1 MSYDYPQTTV
11 PPMSKARISGV
22 TLLAIL
28 VWQHAAIA
36 EPVAPLPSQLKQV
49 EDIVPDASQKDE
61 QAAKEALRYLLHSHA
76 IPLTVNASCK
86 TVGMDFS
93 DKTIG
98 DFTSGML
105 SQFVYA
111 KGSNA
116 KNWISASCR
125 NNPKSSKAEPIRDC
139 EVTFHQA
146 RLEEETLWAW
156 GFKFSAKKRHGAIIQ
171 STLQCLTAG

>member
-1 MSYDYPQTTV
+1 
-11 PPMSKARISGV
+11 MSKARISGV
-22 TLLAIL
+22 TLLAVL
-28 VWQHAAIA
+28 VLQHTAIA
-36 EPVAPLPSQLKQV
+36 EPVVPLPSRQKQA
-49 EDIVPDASQKDE
+49 EDLVPDASQKDE
-61 QAAKEALRYLLHSHA
+61 QAAKEALRYLLRGHA
-76 IPLTVNASCK
+76 IPLTVNPSCK

-111 KGSNA
+111 KGTNA

-125 NNPKSSKAEPIRDC
+125 NNPKSSPTEPIRDC
-139 EVTFHQA
+139 EITFHQA

-156 GFKFSAKKRHGAIIQ
+156 GFKFSAKKRHDSIIQ

>member
-1 MSYDYPQTTV
+1 MP
-11 PPMSKARISGV
+11 AIA
-22 TLLAIL
+22 LLA
-28 VWQHAAIA
+28 VFAWQQAAIA
-36 EPVAPLPSQLKQV
+36 EPVAAIPERLKQV
-49 EDIVPDASQKDE
+49 EEIVPDASQNDE
-61 QAAKEALRYLLHSHA
+61 QAAKEALRYLLHGHT

-98 DFTSGML
+98 DFMSGML

-111 KGSNA
+111 KGANS
-116 KNWISASCR
+116 KNWITASCR
-125 NNPKSSKAEPIRDC
+125 KSPKSSKTDPIRDC
-139 EVTFHQA
+139 EITFHQA

-156 GFKFSAKKRHGAIIQ
+156 GFKFSARKRHNTIIQ